1 MMDVEALGGIDHGQH
16 QLLPVSPA
24 SAAGAYDHRFDIG
37 NGEFQCVLDAQ
48 RSGGDDVAIDPNH
61 KHMDV
66 GVAQCG
72 FQ

>member
-1 MMDVEALGGIDHGQH
+1 MMDLEALGGIDHGHH
-16 QLLPVSPA
+16 QRLSISPVPT
-24 SAAGAYDHRFDIG
+24 AGAYDHRFDIG
-37 NGEFQCVLDAQ
+37 NGKLQRVLDAQ

-72 FQ
+72 F

>member
-1 MMDVEALGGIDHGQH
+1 MMDIEALGGIDHGHH
-16 QLLPVSPA
+16 QLLAVSPA

-37 NGEFQCVLDAQ
+37 NGELQRVLDAQ
-48 RSGGDDVAIDPNH
+48 RSGGDDVAIDTNH

-72 FQ
+72 F